1 MNLLKKLILSLVTF
15 LCISATAQT
24 PEIYL
29 EKSNITKNIRDTS
42 ILKGDTVD
50 MVIMYKEMSSST
62 RTLYFDFQYNYRT
75 FTILSV
81 TNFSGDSS
89 AIPTGATMNIQ
100 NNFHPGFTYN
110 RNAQNT
116 TQNGSENYNYANYT
130 FSSTSNNAIQRIYT
144 TVTSNSNL
152 RDGKYIRIRVRV
164 NNVAAGT
171 AYDSLYMNF
180 VSGWRSDGAYIN
192 TFMPLPKSTFITLD
206 ANANTLLTGNIYKN
220 SAVQT
225 SIKFTD
231 SATTNSITFTPDVN
245 GVFKASSELLPN
257 RTYKVSVVI
266 DSLLNA
272 TKSAVTVSDAT
283 AALNEFGSVNLD
295 GTFNKTN
302 LKTGAAWL
310 AADVNYNGSF
320 DAADPYL
327 ILAQVAATN
336 NIAPKVYTYTRDEFG
351 KDTLPV
357 QDFVYFRTTTTNKAL
372 ELNYLIAGD
381 INRSHSSQVVAT
393 DGTIKSFS
401 LVNTPIQKK
410 AISVSLANAVV
421 ESDNISIPISL
432 NTNDLSICGLQFE
445 FTYDATKIQLQEI
458 KANTNASWLNFF
470 TNGDGYVKF
479 GGIDKTL
486 KEPIKGTIVP
496 FTVIFKAISA
506 GANINTYVGVTDNMD
521 ASDNKGNQIGISLN
535 TALIRLIGIN
545 NFK

>member
-89 AIPTGATMNIQ
+89 AMPTGATMNIQ